1 MLKLKLNKDDYP
13 WYNFYGKVPH
23 HLEYPTGSMVDV
35 LMDTVLKSPDL
46 DAIEY
51 FNNKYT
57 YSKLMDNIIACAKS
71 LKAIGVKEG
80 DVVSICMPNTP
91 EALFMFY
98 AVNMVGAVSNM
109 IHPLSSEKEIEF
121 FLNKTKSKFIMTID
135 VDYKKVINIINNTSV
150 NKIIVSSAGYS
161 LKGMK
166 KTMYSIFNT
175 DVTKAIKK
183 IKQVFLKAFQDREV
197 MSYIKFLQKGHNYYE
212 DYTVV
217 RKDSD
222 LAVILY
228 SGGTS
233 GTPKGIMLSNL
244 SFNALAYQA
253 HLMCDPAKKGDS
265 ILCIMP
271 IFHGFGLGV
280 CIHTCLHIGMK
291 CILVPTFKSKKLGT
305 LVKKAKPNFLVGV
318 PTLFEAI
325 YNSKKLKEG
334 DFSSINCIVSG
345 GDIIDEENLNKY
357 NDMFKKYGAKAKIRV
372 GYGLTEACA
381 ATCLC
386 PTDMHRAGS
395 IGIPFPD
402 VVYKIV
408 EIGTTKEV
416 SSMED
421 GEICI
426 SGPTVMMGY
435 LDDEEETNNTL
446 KVHKDGRLWLHT
458 GDVGCMDEDGF
469 VYFKSRLKRI
479 IISSG
484 YNIYPSYIEGIINK
498 HEYVSNSTVIA
509 VPDKYRGQIAKAF
522 VVLKKEV
529 KLNDEVEKEIKEYC
543 AKYIA
548 KYAMPR
554 IFEFRNEL
562 PKTLVGKIAY
572 TVLEE
577 EEKLKDIIKTK
588 TSDNE
593 DKNKN

>member
-13 WYNFYGKVPH
+13 WYDFYGDVPH
-23 HLEYPTGSMVDV
+23 HLEYPKGSMVDV
-35 LMDTVLKSPDL
+35 LMDTVLKYPEL

-57 YSKLMDNIIACAKS
+57 YKEVMDKVIECAKS
-71 LKAIGVKEG
+71 LKTIGVKEG

-135 VDYKKVINIINNTSV
+135 IDYKKVINIINNTSV
-150 NKIIVSSAGYS
+150 NKVIVSSAGYS
-161 LKGMK
+161 LKGLK

-183 IKQVFLKAFQDREV
+183 IKQVFLKAFQNRDV
-197 MSYIKFLQKGHNYYE
+197 MSYKKFIQKGHNYYE
-212 DYTVV
+212 DYTVP

-253 HLMCDPAKKGDS
+253 HEMCDPAKEGDS

-291 CILVPTFKSKKLGT
+291 CILVPTFKAKKLGELIRKT
-305 LVKKAKPNFLVGV
+305 KPNFLVGV
-318 PTLFEAI
+318 PTLFEAL
-325 YNSKKLKEG
+325 YNNNNLKEG

-345 GDIIDEENLNKY
+345 GDIMDEENLVKY
-357 NDMFKKYGAKAKIRV
+357 NDMFKKYGSNAKIRV

-381 ATCLC
+381 ATCLT
-386 PTDMHRAGS
+386 PTDMHKSGS

-402 VVYKIV
+402 MVYKIV
-408 EIGTTKEV
+408 EIGTTKETKP
-416 SSMED
+416 MED

-435 LDDEEETNNTL
+435 LNDEEETNNAL
-446 KVHKDGRLWLHT
+446 KVHKDGKLWLHT
-458 GDVGCMDEDGF
+458 GDIGCIDKDGF

-498 HEYVSNSTVIA
+498 HEYVSTSTIVA

-529 KLNDEVEKEIKEYC
+529 KLDENVEKEIKDYC
-543 AKYIA
+543 KKYIA

-554 IFEFRNEL
+554 IFEFRKEL

-577 EEKLKDIIKTK
+577 EEKLKERIIP
-588 TSDNE
+588 
-593 DKNKN
+593 NKDEKENK

>member
-1 MLKLKLNKDDYP
+1 MLKLKLNKDGYP
-13 WYNFYGKVPH
+13 WYDFYGKVPH
-23 HLEYPTGSMVDV
+23 HLEYPKGSMVDV
-35 LMDTVLKSPDL
+35 LMDTVLKYPEL

-57 YSKLMDNIIACAKS
+57 YKEVMDKVIECAKS
-71 LKAIGVKEG
+71 LKTIGVKEG

-135 VDYKKVINIINNTSV
+135 IDYKKVINIINNTSV
-150 NKIIVSSAGYS
+150 NKVIVSSAGYS
-161 LKGMK
+161 LKGLK

-183 IKQVFLKAFQDREV
+183 IKQVFLKAFQNRDV
-197 MSYIKFLQKGHNYYE
+197 MSYKKFIQKGHNYYE
-212 DYTVV
+212 DYTVP

-253 HLMCDPAKKGDS
+253 HEMCDPAKEGDS

-291 CILVPTFKSKKLGT
+291 CILVPTFKAKKLGELIRKT
-305 LVKKAKPNFLVGV
+305 KPNFLVGV
-318 PTLFEAI
+318 PTLFEAL
-325 YNSKKLKEG
+325 YNNNNLKEG

-345 GDIIDEENLNKY
+345 GDIMDEENLSKY
-357 NDMFKKYGAKAKIRV
+357 NDMFKKYGSSAKIRV

-381 ATCLC
+381 ATCLT
-386 PTDMHRAGS
+386 PTDMHKSGS

-402 VVYKIV
+402 MVYKIV
-408 EIGTTKEV
+408 EIGTTKETKP
-416 SSMED
+416 MED

-435 LDDEEETNNTL
+435 LNDEEETNDAL
-446 KVHKDGRLWLHT
+446 KVHKDGKLWLHT
-458 GDVGCMDEDGF
+458 GDIGCIDKDGF

-498 HEYVSNSTVIA
+498 HEYVSTSTVVA

-529 KLNDEVEKEIKEYC
+529 KLDENVEKEIKDYC
-543 AKYIA
+543 KKYIA

-554 IFEFRNEL
+554 IFEFRKEL

-577 EEKLKDIIKTK
+577 EEKLKERIIP
-588 TSDNE
+588 
-593 DKNKN
+593 NKDEKENK

>member
-13 WYNFYGKVPH
+13 WYDFYGDVPH
-23 HLEYPTGSMVDV
+23 HLEYPKGSMVDV
-35 LMDTVLKSPDL
+35 LMDTVLKYPDN

-57 YSKLMDNIIACAKS
+57 YKEVMDKVIECAKS
-71 LKAIGVKEG
+71 LKTIGVKEG

-135 VDYKKVINIINNTSV
+135 IDYKKVINIINNTSV
-150 NKIIVSSAGYS
+150 NKVIVSSAGYS
-161 LKGMK
+161 LKGLK

-183 IKQVFLKAFQDREV
+183 IKQVFLKAFQNRDV
-197 MSYIKFLQKGHNYYE
+197 MSYKKFIQKGHNYYE
-212 DYTVV
+212 DYTVP

-253 HLMCDPAKKGDS
+253 HEMCDPAKEGDS

-291 CILVPTFKSKKLGT
+291 CILVPTFKAKKLVELIRKT
-305 LVKKAKPNFLVGV
+305 KPNFLVGV
-318 PTLFEAI
+318 PTLFEAL
-325 YNSKKLKEG
+325 YNNNNLKEG

-345 GDIIDEENLNKY
+345 GDIMDEENLVKY
-357 NDMFKKYGAKAKIRV
+357 NDMFKKYGSSAKIRV

-381 ATCLC
+381 ATCLT
-386 PTDMHRAGS
+386 PTDMHKSGS

-402 VVYKIV
+402 MVYKIV
-408 EIGTTKEV
+408 EIGTTKETKP
-416 SSMED
+416 MED

-435 LDDEEETNNTL
+435 LNDEEETNDAL
-446 KVHKDGRLWLHT
+446 KVHKDGKLWLHT
-458 GDVGCMDEDGF
+458 GDIGCIDKDGF

-498 HEYVSNSTVIA
+498 HEYVSTSTVVA

-529 KLNDEVEKEIKEYC
+529 KLDENVEKEIKDYC
-543 AKYIA
+543 KKYIA

-554 IFEFRNEL
+554 IFEFRKEL

-577 EEKLKDIIKTK
+577 EEKLKERIIP
-588 TSDNE
+588 
-593 DKNKN
+593 NKDEKENK

>member
-1 MLKLKLNKDDYP
+1 MIKLKLNKDDYP
-13 WYNFYGKVPH
+13 WYDFYGKVPH
-23 HLEYPTGSMVDV
+23 HLEYPKGSMVDV
-35 LMDTVLKSPDL
+35 LMDTVLKYPEL

-57 YSKLMDNIIACAKS
+57 YKEVMDKVIECAKS
-71 LKAIGVKEG
+71 LKTIGVKEG

-135 VDYKKVINIINNTSV
+135 IDYKKVINIINNTSV
-150 NKIIVSSAGYS
+150 NKVIVSSAGYS
-161 LKGMK
+161 LKGLK

-183 IKQVFLKAFQDREV
+183 IKQVFLKAFQNRDV
-197 MSYIKFLQKGHNYYE
+197 MSYKKFIQKGHNYYE
-212 DYTVV
+212 DYTVP

-253 HLMCDPAKKGDS
+253 HEMCDPAKEGDS

-291 CILVPTFKSKKLGT
+291 CILVPTFKAKKLGELIRKT
-305 LVKKAKPNFLVGV
+305 KPNFLVGV
-318 PTLFEAI
+318 PTLFEAL
-325 YNSKKLKEG
+325 YNNNNLKEG

-345 GDIIDEENLNKY
+345 GDIMDEENLVKY
-357 NDMFKKYGAKAKIRV
+357 NDMFKKYGSNAKIRV

-381 ATCLC
+381 ATCLT
-386 PTDMHRAGS
+386 PTDMHKSGS

-402 VVYKIV
+402 MVYKIV
-408 EIGTTKEV
+408 EIGTTKETKP
-416 SSMED
+416 MED

-435 LDDEEETNNTL
+435 LNDEEETNDAL
-446 KVHKDGRLWLHT
+446 KVHKDGKLWLHT
-458 GDVGCMDEDGF
+458 GDIGCIDKDGF

-498 HEYVSNSTVIA
+498 HEYVSTSTVVA

-529 KLNDEVEKEIKEYC
+529 KLDENVEKEIKDYC
-543 AKYIA
+543 KKYIA

-554 IFEFRNEL
+554 IFEFRKEL

-577 EEKLKDIIKTK
+577 EEKLKERIIP
-588 TSDNE
+588 
-593 DKNKN
+593 NKDEKENK

>member
-13 WYNFYGKVPH
+13 WYDFYGDVPH
-23 HLEYPTGSMVDV
+23 HLEYPKGSMVDV
-35 LMDTVLKSPDL
+35 LMDTVLKYPEL

-57 YSKLMDNIIACAKS
+57 YKEVMDKVIECAKS
-71 LKAIGVKEG
+71 LKTIGVKEG

-135 VDYKKVINIINNTSV
+135 IDYKKVINIINNTSV
-150 NKIIVSSAGYS
+150 NKVIVSSAGYS
-161 LKGMK
+161 LKGLK

-183 IKQVFLKAFQDREV
+183 IKQVFLKAFQNRDV
-197 MSYIKFLQKGHNYYE
+197 MSYKKFIQKGHNYYE
-212 DYTVV
+212 DYTVP

-253 HLMCDPAKKGDS
+253 HEMCDPAKEGDS

-291 CILVPTFKSKKLGT
+291 CILVPTFKAKKLVELIRKT
-305 LVKKAKPNFLVGV
+305 KPNFLVGV
-318 PTLFEAI
+318 PTLFEAL
-325 YNSKKLKEG
+325 YNNNNLKEG

-345 GDIIDEENLNKY
+345 GDIMDEENLVKY
-357 NDMFKKYGAKAKIRV
+357 NDMFKKYGSSAKIRV

-381 ATCLC
+381 ATCLT
-386 PTDMHRAGS
+386 PTDMHKSGS

-402 VVYKIV
+402 MVYKIV
-408 EIGTTKEV
+408 EIGTTKETKP
-416 SSMED
+416 MED

-435 LDDEEETNNTL
+435 LNDEEETNDAL
-446 KVHKDGRLWLHT
+446 KVHKDGKLWLHT
-458 GDVGCMDEDGF
+458 GDIGCIDKDGF

-498 HEYVSNSTVIA
+498 HEYVSTSTVVA

-529 KLNDEVEKEIKEYC
+529 KLDENVEKEIKDYC
-543 AKYIA
+543 KKYIA

-554 IFEFRNEL
+554 IFEFRKEL

-577 EEKLKDIIKTK
+577 EEKLKERIIP
-588 TSDNE
+588 
-593 DKNKN
+593 NKDEK

>member
-13 WYNFYGKVPH
+13 WYDFYGKVPH
-23 HLEYPTGSMVDV
+23 HLEYPKGSMVDV
-35 LMDTVLKSPDL
+35 LMDTVLKYPEL

-57 YSKLMDNIIACAKS
+57 YKEVMDKVIECAKS
-71 LKAIGVKEG
+71 LKTIGVKEG

-135 VDYKKVINIINNTSV
+135 IDYKKVINIINNTSV
-150 NKIIVSSAGYS
+150 NKVIVSSAGYS
-161 LKGMK
+161 LKGLK

-183 IKQVFLKAFQDREV
+183 IKQVFLKAFQNRDV
-197 MSYIKFLQKGHNYYE
+197 MSYKKFIQKGHNYYE
-212 DYTVV
+212 DYTVP

-253 HLMCDPAKKGDS
+253 HEMCDPAKEGDS

-291 CILVPTFKSKKLGT
+291 CILVPTFKAKKLVELIRKT
-305 LVKKAKPNFLVGV
+305 KPNFLVGV
-318 PTLFEAI
+318 PTLFEAL
-325 YNSKKLKEG
+325 YNNNNLKEG

-345 GDIIDEENLNKY
+345 GDIMDEENLVKY
-357 NDMFKKYGAKAKIRV
+357 NDMFKKYGSSAKIRV

-381 ATCLC
+381 ATCLT
-386 PTDMHRAGS
+386 PTDMHKSGS

-402 VVYKIV
+402 MVYKIV
-408 EIGTTKEV
+408 EIGTTKETKP
-416 SSMED
+416 MED

-435 LDDEEETNNTL
+435 LNDEEETNDAL
-446 KVHKDGRLWLHT
+446 KVHKDGKLWLHT
-458 GDVGCMDEDGF
+458 GDIGCIDKDGF

-498 HEYVSNSTVIA
+498 HEYVSTSTIVA

-529 KLNDEVEKEIKEYC
+529 KLDENVEKEIKDYC
-543 AKYIA
+543 KKYIA

-554 IFEFRNEL
+554 IFEFRKEL

-577 EEKLKDIIKTK
+577 EEKLKEKIIP
-588 TSDNE
+588 
-593 DKNKN
+593 NKDEKENK

>member
-13 WYNFYGKVPH
+13 WYDFYGDVPH
-23 HLEYPTGSMVDV
+23 HLEYPKGSMVDV
-35 LMDTVLKSPDL
+35 LMDTVLKYPDN

-57 YSKLMDNIIACAKS
+57 YKELMDNVIDCAKS
-71 LKAIGVKEG
+71 LKTIGVKEG

-135 VDYKKVINIINNTSV
+135 IDYKKVINIINNTSV
-150 NKIIVSSAGYS
+150 NKVIVSSAGYS
-161 LKGMK
+161 LKGLK

-183 IKQVFLKAFQDREV
+183 IKQVFLKAFQNREV
-197 MSYIKFLQKGHNYYE
+197 MSYKKFIQKGHNYYE
-212 DYTVV
+212 DYTVP

-222 LAVILY
+222 LAVVLY

-253 HLMCDPAKKGDS
+253 HFMCDPAKEGDS

-291 CILVPTFKSKKLGT
+291 CILVPTFKAKKLVELIRKT
-305 LVKKAKPNFLVGV
+305 KPNFLVGV
-318 PTLFEAI
+318 PTLFEAL
-325 YNSKKLKEG
+325 YNNKNLKEG

-345 GDIIDEENLNKY
+345 GDVMDEENLVKY
-357 NDMFKKYGAKAKIRV
+357 NDMFKKYGSSAKIRV

-381 ATCLC
+381 ATCLT
-386 PTDMHRAGS
+386 PTNMHKNRS

-402 VVYKIV
+402 MIYKIV
-408 EIGTTKEV
+408 EIGTIKEAKC
-416 SSMED
+416 MQD

-435 LDDEEETNNTL
+435 LDDEKETNDTL
-446 KVHKDGRLWLHT
+446 KVHKDGNLWLHT
-458 GDVGCMDEDGF
+458 GDIGCIDKDGF

-498 HEYVSNSTVIA
+498 HEYVATSTVIP

-529 KLNDEVEKEIKEYC
+529 KLDEDVEKEIKEYC
-543 AKYIA
+543 EKYVA
-548 KYAMPR
+548 KYAMPK
-554 IFEFRNEL
+554 IFEFRKEL

-577 EEKLKDIIKTK
+577 EEKLKEKIISKT
-588 TSDNE
+588 NE
-593 DKNKN
+593 NK

>member
-13 WYNFYGKVPH
+13 WYDFYGKVPH
-23 HLEYPTGSMVDV
+23 HLEYPKGSMVDV
-35 LMDTVLKSPDL
+35 LMDTVLKYPEL

-57 YSKLMDNIIACAKS
+57 YKEVMDKVIECAKS
-71 LKAIGVKEG
+71 LKTIGVKEG

-135 VDYKKVINIINNTSV
+135 IDYKKVINIINNTSV
-150 NKIIVSSAGYS
+150 NKVIVSSAGYS
-161 LKGMK
+161 LKGLK

-183 IKQVFLKAFQDREV
+183 IKQVFLKAFQNRDV
-197 MSYIKFLQKGHNYYE
+197 MSYKKFIQKGHNYYE
-212 DYTVV
+212 DYTVP

-253 HLMCDPAKKGDS
+253 HEMCDPAKEGDS

-291 CILVPTFKSKKLGT
+291 CILVPTFKAKKLVELIRKT
-305 LVKKAKPNFLVGV
+305 KPNFLVGV
-318 PTLFEAI
+318 PTLFEAL
-325 YNSKKLKEG
+325 YNNNNLKEG

-345 GDIIDEENLNKY
+345 GDIMDEENLVKY
-357 NDMFKKYGAKAKIRV
+357 NDMFKKYGSSAKIRV

-381 ATCLC
+381 ATCLT
-386 PTDMHRAGS
+386 PTDMHKSGS

-402 VVYKIV
+402 MVYKIV
-408 EIGTTKEV
+408 EIGTTKETKP
-416 SSMED
+416 MED

-435 LDDEEETNNTL
+435 LNDEEETNDAL
-446 KVHKDGRLWLHT
+446 KVHKDGKLWLHT
-458 GDVGCMDEDGF
+458 GDIGCIDKDGF

-498 HEYVSNSTVIA
+498 HEYVSTSTIVA

-529 KLNDEVEKEIKEYC
+529 KLDENVEKEIKDYC
-543 AKYIA
+543 KKYIA

-554 IFEFRNEL
+554 IFEFRKEL

-577 EEKLKDIIKTK
+577 EEKLKERIIP
-588 TSDNE
+588 
-593 DKNKN
+593 NKDEKENK

>member
-1 MLKLKLNKDDYP
+1 MIKLKLNKDDYP
-13 WYNFYGKVPH
+13 WYDFYGKVPH
-23 HLEYPTGSMVDV
+23 HLEYPKGSMVDV
-35 LMDTVLKSPDL
+35 LMDTVLKYPEL

-57 YSKLMDNIIACAKS
+57 YKEVMDKVIECAKS
-71 LKAIGVKEG
+71 LKTIGVKEG

-135 VDYKKVINIINNTSV
+135 IDYKKVINIINNTSV
-150 NKIIVSSAGYS
+150 NKVIVSSAGYS
-161 LKGMK
+161 LKGLK

-183 IKQVFLKAFQDREV
+183 IKQVFLKAFQNRDV
-197 MSYIKFLQKGHNYYE
+197 MSYKKFIQKGHNYYE
-212 DYTVV
+212 DYTVP

-253 HLMCDPAKKGDS
+253 HEMCDPAKEGDS

-291 CILVPTFKSKKLGT
+291 CILVPTFKAKKLGELIRKT
-305 LVKKAKPNFLVGV
+305 KPNFLVGV
-318 PTLFEAI
+318 PTLFEAL
-325 YNSKKLKEG
+325 YNNNNLKEG

-345 GDIIDEENLNKY
+345 GDIMDEENLVKY
-357 NDMFKKYGAKAKIRV
+357 NDMFKKYGSNAKIRV

-381 ATCLC
+381 ATCLT
-386 PTDMHRAGS
+386 PTDMHKSGS

-402 VVYKIV
+402 MVYKIV
-408 EIGTTKEV
+408 EIGTTKETKP
-416 SSMED
+416 MED

-435 LDDEEETNNTL
+435 LNDEEETNDAL
-446 KVHKDGRLWLHT
+446 KVHKDGKLWLHT
-458 GDVGCMDEDGF
+458 GDIGCIDKDGF

-498 HEYVSNSTVIA
+498 HEYVSTSTVVA

-529 KLNDEVEKEIKEYC
+529 KLDENVEKEIKDYC
-543 AKYIA
+543 KKYIA
-548 KYAMPR
+548 KYAIPR
-554 IFEFRNEL
+554 IFEFRKEL

-577 EEKLKDIIKTK
+577 EEKLKERIIP
-588 TSDNE
+588 
-593 DKNKN
+593 NKDEKENK

>member
-13 WYNFYGKVPH
+13 WYDFYGDVPH
-23 HLEYPTGSMVDV
+23 HLEYPKGSMVDV
-35 LMDTVLKSPDL
+35 LMDTVLKYPEL

-57 YSKLMDNIIACAKS
+57 YKEVMDKVIECAKS
-71 LKAIGVKEG
+71 LKTIGVKEG

-135 VDYKKVINIINNTSV
+135 IDYKKVINIINNTSV
-150 NKIIVSSAGYS
+150 NKVIVSSAGYS
-161 LKGMK
+161 LKGLK

-183 IKQVFLKAFQDREV
+183 IKQVFLKAFQNRDV
-197 MSYIKFLQKGHNYYE
+197 MSYKKFIQKGHNYYE
-212 DYTVV
+212 DYTVP

-253 HLMCDPAKKGDS
+253 HEMCDPAKEGDS

-291 CILVPTFKSKKLGT
+291 CILVPTFKAKKLGELIRKT
-305 LVKKAKPNFLVGV
+305 KPNFLVGV
-318 PTLFEAI
+318 PTLFEAL
-325 YNSKKLKEG
+325 YNNNNLKEG

-345 GDIIDEENLNKY
+345 GDIMDEENLVKY
-357 NDMFKKYGAKAKIRV
+357 NDMFKKYGSNAKIRV

-381 ATCLC
+381 ATCLT
-386 PTDMHRAGS
+386 PTDMHKSGS

-402 VVYKIV
+402 MVYKIV
-408 EIGTTKEV
+408 EIGTTKETKP
-416 SSMED
+416 MED

-435 LDDEEETNNTL
+435 LNDEEETNDAL
-446 KVHKDGRLWLHT
+446 KVHKDGKLWLHT
-458 GDVGCMDEDGF
+458 GDIGCIDKDGF

-498 HEYVSNSTVIA
+498 HEYVSTSTVVA

-529 KLNDEVEKEIKEYC
+529 KLDENVEKEIKDYC
-543 AKYIA
+543 KKYIA

-554 IFEFRNEL
+554 IFEFRKEL

-577 EEKLKDIIKTK
+577 EEKLKERIIP
-588 TSDNE
+588 
-593 DKNKN
+593 NKDEKENK

>member
-13 WYNFYGKVPH
+13 WYDFYGDVPH
-23 HLEYPTGSMVDV
+23 HLEYPKGSMVDV
-35 LMDTVLKSPDL
+35 LMDTVLKYPEL

-57 YSKLMDNIIACAKS
+57 YKEVMDKVIECAKS
-71 LKAIGVKEG
+71 LKTIGVKEG

-135 VDYKKVINIINNTSV
+135 IDYKKVINIINNTSV
-150 NKIIVSSAGYS
+150 NKVIVSSAGYS
-161 LKGMK
+161 LKGLK

-183 IKQVFLKAFQDREV
+183 IKQVFLKAFQNRDV
-197 MSYIKFLQKGHNYYE
+197 MSYKKFIQKGHNYYE
-212 DYTVV
+212 DYTVP

-253 HLMCDPAKKGDS
+253 HEMCDPAKEGDS

-291 CILVPTFKSKKLGT
+291 CILVPTFKAKKLVELIRKT
-305 LVKKAKPNFLVGV
+305 KPNFLVGV
-318 PTLFEAI
+318 PTLFEAL
-325 YNSKKLKEG
+325 YNNNNLKEG

-345 GDIIDEENLNKY
+345 GDIMDEENLVKY
-357 NDMFKKYGAKAKIRV
+357 NDMFKKYGSSAKIRV

-381 ATCLC
+381 ATCLT
-386 PTDMHRAGS
+386 PTDMHKSGS

-402 VVYKIV
+402 MVYKIV
-408 EIGTTKEV
+408 EIGTTKETKP
-416 SSMED
+416 MED

-435 LDDEEETNNTL
+435 LNDEEETNDAL
-446 KVHKDGRLWLHT
+446 KVHKDGKLWLHT
-458 GDVGCMDEDGF
+458 GDIGCIDKDGF

-498 HEYVSNSTVIA
+498 HEYVSTSTIVA

-529 KLNDEVEKEIKEYC
+529 KLDENVEKEIKDYC
-543 AKYIA
+543 KKYIA

-554 IFEFRNEL
+554 IFEFRKEL

-577 EEKLKDIIKTK
+577 EEKLKERIIP
-588 TSDNE
+588 
-593 DKNKN
+593 NKDEKENK

>member
-1 MLKLKLNKDDYP
+1 MLKFKLNKDDYP
-13 WYNFYGKVPH
+13 WYNFYGEVPH
-23 HLEYPTGSMVDV
+23 HLEYPKGSMVDV
-35 LMDTVLKSPDL
+35 LMETVLKYPD
-46 DAIEY
+46 DYAIEY

-57 YSKLMDNIIACAKS
+57 YKEVMDNVISCAKS
-71 LKAIGVKEG
+71 LKTIGVKEG

-98 AVNMVGAVSNM
+98 AVNMVGGVSNM

-135 VDYKKVINIINNTSV
+135 IDYKKVINIINNTSV
-150 NKIIVSSAGYS
+150 NKVIVSSAGYS
-161 LKGMK
+161 LKGLK
-166 KTMYSIFNT
+166 KTMYSIFKP

-183 IKQVFLKAFQDREV
+183 IRQVFLKAFQNREV
-197 MSYIKFLQKGHNYYE
+197 MSYKKFIQKGYNYYE
-212 DYTVV
+212 DYTVS

-291 CILVPTFKSKKLGT
+291 CILVPTFKAKNLGELIRKT
-305 LVKKAKPNFLVGV
+305 KPNFLVGV
-318 PTLFEAI
+318 PTLFEAL
-325 YNSKKLKEG
+325 YNNKNLKEG
-334 DFSSINCIVSG
+334 DFASINCIVSG
-345 GDIIDEENLNKY
+345 GDIIDEENLIKY
-357 NDMFKKYGAKAKIRV
+357 NDMFKKYGSSAQIRV

-381 ATCLC
+381 ATCLT
-386 PTDMHRAGS
+386 PTGMHKKES

-408 EIGTTKEV
+408 EIGTIKEAKC
-416 SSMED
+416 MED

-426 SGPTVMMGY
+426 NGPTVMMGY
-435 LDDEEETNNTL
+435 LNDEEETNEAL
-446 KVHKDGRLWLHT
+446 KLHKDGKLWLHT
-458 GDVGCMDEDGF
+458 GDIGCIDEDGF

-498 HEYVSNSTVIA
+498 HEYVATSSVVGI
-509 VPDKYRGQIAKAF
+509 PDKYRGQIAKAF

-529 KLNDEVEKEIKEYC
+529 KLNEDVEKEIKEYC
-543 AKYIA
+543 EKYIA

-554 IFEFRNEL
+554 IFEFRKEL

-577 EEKLKDIIKTK
+577 EEKIKGK
-588 TSDNE
+588 ILSNN
-593 DKNKN
+593 DKENK

>member
-13 WYNFYGKVPH
+13 WYDFYGKVPH
-23 HLEYPTGSMVDV
+23 HLEYPKGSMVDV
-35 LMDTVLKSPDL
+35 LMDTVLKYPEL

-57 YSKLMDNIIACAKS
+57 YKEVMDKVIECAKS
-71 LKAIGVKEG
+71 LKTIGVKEG

-135 VDYKKVINIINNTSV
+135 IDYKKVINIINNTSV
-150 NKIIVSSAGYS
+150 NKVIVSSAGYS
-161 LKGMK
+161 LKGLK

-183 IKQVFLKAFQDREV
+183 IKQVFLKAFQNRDV
-197 MSYIKFLQKGHNYYE
+197 MSYKKFIQKGHNYYE
-212 DYTVV
+212 DYTVP

-253 HLMCDPAKKGDS
+253 HEMCDPAKEGDS

-291 CILVPTFKSKKLGT
+291 CILVPTFKAKKLVELIRKT
-305 LVKKAKPNFLVGV
+305 KPNFLVGV
-318 PTLFEAI
+318 PTLFEAL
-325 YNSKKLKEG
+325 YNNNNLKEG

-345 GDIIDEENLNKY
+345 GDIMDEENLVKY
-357 NDMFKKYGAKAKIRV
+357 NDMFKKYGSSAKIRV

-381 ATCLC
+381 ATCLT
-386 PTDMHRAGS
+386 PTDMHKSGS

-402 VVYKIV
+402 MVYKIV
-408 EIGTTKEV
+408 EIGTTKETKP
-416 SSMED
+416 MED

-435 LDDEEETNNTL
+435 LNDEEETNDAL
-446 KVHKDGRLWLHT
+446 KVHKDGKLWLHT
-458 GDVGCMDEDGF
+458 GDIGCIDKDGF

-498 HEYVSNSTVIA
+498 HEYVSTSTVVA

-529 KLNDEVEKEIKEYC
+529 KLDENVEKEIKDYC
-543 AKYIA
+543 KKYIA

-554 IFEFRNEL
+554 IFEFRKEL

-577 EEKLKDIIKTK
+577 EEKLKEKIIP
-588 TSDNE
+588 
-593 DKNKN
+593 NKDEKENK

>member
-13 WYNFYGKVPH
+13 WYDFYGKVPH
-23 HLEYPTGSMVDV
+23 HLEYPKGSMVDV
-35 LMDTVLKSPDL
+35 LMDTVLKYPEL

-57 YSKLMDNIIACAKS
+57 YKEVMDKVIECAKS
-71 LKAIGVKEG
+71 LKTIGVKEG

-135 VDYKKVINIINNTSV
+135 IDYKKVINIINNTSV
-150 NKIIVSSAGYS
+150 NKVIVSSAGYS
-161 LKGMK
+161 LKGLK

-183 IKQVFLKAFQDREV
+183 IKQVFLKAFQNRDV
-197 MSYIKFLQKGHNYYE
+197 MSYKKFIQKGHNYYE
-212 DYTVV
+212 DYTVP

-253 HLMCDPAKKGDS
+253 HEMCDPAKEGDS

-291 CILVPTFKSKKLGT
+291 CILVPTFKAKKLGELIRKT
-305 LVKKAKPNFLVGV
+305 KPNFLVGV
-318 PTLFEAI
+318 PTLFEAL
-325 YNSKKLKEG
+325 YNNNNLKEG

-345 GDIIDEENLNKY
+345 GDIMDEENLVKY
-357 NDMFKKYGAKAKIRV
+357 NDMFKKYGSNAKIRV

-381 ATCLC
+381 ATCLT
-386 PTDMHRAGS
+386 PTDMHKSGS

-402 VVYKIV
+402 MVYKIV
-408 EIGTTKEV
+408 EIGTTKETKP
-416 SSMED
+416 MED

-435 LDDEEETNNTL
+435 LNDEEETNDAL
-446 KVHKDGRLWLHT
+446 KVHKDGKLWLHT
-458 GDVGCMDEDGF
+458 GDIGCIDKDGF

-498 HEYVSNSTVIA
+498 HEYVSTSTVVA

-529 KLNDEVEKEIKEYC
+529 KLDENVEKEIKDYC
-543 AKYIA
+543 KKYIA

-554 IFEFRNEL
+554 IFEFRKEL

-577 EEKLKDIIKTK
+577 EEKLKERIIP
-588 TSDNE
+588 
-593 DKNKN
+593 NKDEKENK

>member
-13 WYNFYGKVPH
+13 WYDFYGKVPH
-23 HLEYPTGSMVDV
+23 HLEYPKGSMVDV
-35 LMDTVLKSPDL
+35 LMDTVLKYPEL

-57 YSKLMDNIIACAKS
+57 YKEVMDKVIECAKS
-71 LKAIGVKEG
+71 LKTIGVKEG

-135 VDYKKVINIINNTSV
+135 IDYKKVINIINNTSV
-150 NKIIVSSAGYS
+150 NKVIVSSAGYS
-161 LKGMK
+161 LKGLK

-183 IKQVFLKAFQDREV
+183 IKQVFLKAFQNRDV
-197 MSYIKFLQKGHNYYE
+197 MSYKKFIQKGHNYYE
-212 DYTVV
+212 DYTVP

-253 HLMCDPAKKGDS
+253 HEMCDPAKEGDS

-291 CILVPTFKSKKLGT
+291 CILVPTFKAKKLGELIRKT
-305 LVKKAKPNFLVGV
+305 KPNFLVGV
-318 PTLFEAI
+318 PTLFEAL
-325 YNSKKLKEG
+325 YNNNNLKEG

-345 GDIIDEENLNKY
+345 GDIMDEENLVKY
-357 NDMFKKYGAKAKIRV
+357 NDMFKKYGSSAKIRV

-381 ATCLC
+381 ATCLT
-386 PTDMHRAGS
+386 PTDMHKSGS

-402 VVYKIV
+402 MVYKIV
-408 EIGTTKEV
+408 EIGTTKETKP
-416 SSMED
+416 MED

-435 LDDEEETNNTL
+435 LDDEKETNDAL
-446 KVHKDGRLWLHT
+446 KVHKDGKLWLHT
-458 GDVGCMDEDGF
+458 GDIGCIDKDGF

-498 HEYVSNSTVIA
+498 HEYVSTSTVVA

-529 KLNDEVEKEIKEYC
+529 KLDENVEKEIKDYC
-543 AKYIA
+543 KKYIA

-554 IFEFRNEL
+554 IFEFRKEL

-577 EEKLKDIIKTK
+577 EEKLKERIIP
-588 TSDNE
+588 
-593 DKNKN
+593 NKDEKENK

>member
-13 WYNFYGKVPH
+13 WYDFYGKVPH
-23 HLEYPTGSMVDV
+23 HLEYPKGSMVDV
-35 LMDTVLKSPDL
+35 LMDTVLKYPEL

-57 YSKLMDNIIACAKS
+57 YKEVMDKVIECAKS
-71 LKAIGVKEG
+71 LKTIGVKEG

-135 VDYKKVINIINNTSV
+135 IDYKKVINIINNTSV
-150 NKIIVSSAGYS
+150 NKVIVSSAGYS
-161 LKGMK
+161 LKGLK

-183 IKQVFLKAFQDREV
+183 IKQVFLKAFQNRDV
-197 MSYIKFLQKGHNYYE
+197 MSYKKFIQKGHNYYE
-212 DYTVV
+212 DYTVP

-253 HLMCDPAKKGDS
+253 HEMCDPAKEGDS

-291 CILVPTFKSKKLGT
+291 CILVPTFKAKNLGELIRKT
-305 LVKKAKPNFLVGV
+305 KPNFLVGV
-318 PTLFEAI
+318 PTLFEAL
-325 YNSKKLKEG
+325 YNNNNLKEG

-345 GDIIDEENLNKY
+345 GDIMDEENLVKY
-357 NDMFKKYGAKAKIRV
+357 NDMFKKYGSNAKIRV

-381 ATCLC
+381 ATCLT
-386 PTDMHRAGS
+386 PTDMHKSGS

-402 VVYKIV
+402 MVYKIV
-408 EIGTTKEV
+408 EIGTTKETKP
-416 SSMED
+416 MED

-435 LDDEEETNNTL
+435 LDDEKETNDAL
-446 KVHKDGRLWLHT
+446 KVHKDGKLWLHT
-458 GDVGCMDEDGF
+458 GDIGCIDKDGF

-498 HEYVSNSTVIA
+498 HEYVSTSTVVA

-529 KLNDEVEKEIKEYC
+529 KLDENVEKEIKDYC
-543 AKYIA
+543 KKYIA

-554 IFEFRNEL
+554 IFEFRKEL

-577 EEKLKDIIKTK
+577 EEKLKEKIIP
-588 TSDNE
+588 
-593 DKNKN
+593 NKDEKENK

>member
-13 WYNFYGKVPH
+13 WYDFYGKVPH
-23 HLEYPTGSMVDV
+23 HLEYPKGSMVDV
-35 LMDTVLKSPDL
+35 LMDTVLKYPEL

-57 YSKLMDNIIACAKS
+57 YKEVMDKVIECAKS
-71 LKAIGVKEG
+71 LKTIGVKEG

-135 VDYKKVINIINNTSV
+135 IDYKKVINIINNTSV
-150 NKIIVSSAGYS
+150 NKVIVSSAGYS
-161 LKGMK
+161 LKGLK

-183 IKQVFLKAFQDREV
+183 IKQVFLKAFQNRDV
-197 MSYIKFLQKGHNYYE
+197 MSYKKFIQKGHNYYE
-212 DYTVV
+212 DYTVP

-253 HLMCDPAKKGDS
+253 HEMCDPAKEGDS

-291 CILVPTFKSKKLGT
+291 CILVPTFKAKKLVELIRKT
-305 LVKKAKPNFLVGV
+305 KPNFLVGV
-318 PTLFEAI
+318 PTLFEAL
-325 YNSKKLKEG
+325 YNNNNLKEG

-345 GDIIDEENLNKY
+345 GDIMDEENLVKY
-357 NDMFKKYGAKAKIRV
+357 NDMFKKYGSSAKIRV

-381 ATCLC
+381 ATCLT
-386 PTDMHRAGS
+386 PTDMHKSGS

-402 VVYKIV
+402 MVYKIV
-408 EIGTTKEV
+408 EIGTTKETKP
-416 SSMED
+416 MED

-435 LDDEEETNNTL
+435 LNDEEETNNAL
-446 KVHKDGRLWLHT
+446 KVHKDGKLWLHT
-458 GDVGCMDEDGF
+458 GDIGCIDKDGF

-498 HEYVSNSTVIA
+498 HEYVSTSTIVA

-529 KLNDEVEKEIKEYC
+529 KLDENVEKEIKDYC
-543 AKYIA
+543 KKYIA

-554 IFEFRNEL
+554 IFEFRKEL

-577 EEKLKDIIKTK
+577 EEKLKEKIIP
-588 TSDNE
+588 
-593 DKNKN
+593 NKDEKENK

>member
-13 WYNFYGKVPH
+13 WYDFYGKVPH
-23 HLEYPTGSMVDV
+23 HLEYPKGSMVDV
-35 LMDTVLKSPDL
+35 LMDTVLKYPEL

-57 YSKLMDNIIACAKS
+57 YKEVMDKVIECAKS
-71 LKAIGVKEG
+71 LKTIGVKEG

-135 VDYKKVINIINNTSV
+135 IDYKKVINIINNTSV
-150 NKIIVSSAGYS
+150 NKVIVSSAGYS
-161 LKGMK
+161 LKGLK

-183 IKQVFLKAFQDREV
+183 IKQVCLKAFQNRDV
-197 MSYIKFLQKGHNYYE
+197 MSYKKFIQKGHNYYE
-212 DYTVV
+212 DYTVP

-253 HLMCDPAKKGDS
+253 HEMCDPAKEGDS

-291 CILVPTFKSKKLGT
+291 CILVPTFKAKKLGELIRKT
-305 LVKKAKPNFLVGV
+305 KPNFLVGV
-318 PTLFEAI
+318 PTLFEAL
-325 YNSKKLKEG
+325 YNNNNLKEG

-345 GDIIDEENLNKY
+345 GDIMDEENLVKY
-357 NDMFKKYGAKAKIRV
+357 NDMFKKYGSNAKIRV

-381 ATCLC
+381 ATCLT
-386 PTDMHRAGS
+386 PTDMHKSGS

-402 VVYKIV
+402 MVYKIV
-408 EIGTTKEV
+408 EIGTTKETKP
-416 SSMED
+416 MED

-435 LDDEEETNNTL
+435 LNDEEETNDAL
-446 KVHKDGRLWLHT
+446 KVHKDGKLWLHT
-458 GDVGCMDEDGF
+458 GDIGCIDKDGF

-498 HEYVSNSTVIA
+498 HEYVSTSTVVA

-529 KLNDEVEKEIKEYC
+529 KLDENVEKEIKDYC
-543 AKYIA
+543 KKYIA

-554 IFEFRNEL
+554 IFEFRKEL

-577 EEKLKDIIKTK
+577 EEKLKERIIP
-588 TSDNE
+588 
-593 DKNKN
+593 NKDEKENK

>member
-13 WYNFYGKVPH
+13 WYDFYGDVPH
-23 HLEYPTGSMVDV
+23 HLEYPKGSMVDV
-35 LMDTVLKSPDL
+35 LMDTVLKYPEL

-57 YSKLMDNIIACAKS
+57 YKEVMDKVIECAKS
-71 LKAIGVKEG
+71 LKTIGVKEG

-135 VDYKKVINIINNTSV
+135 IDYKKVINIINNTSV
-150 NKIIVSSAGYS
+150 NKVIVSSAGYS
-161 LKGMK
+161 LKGLK

-183 IKQVFLKAFQDREV
+183 IKQVFLKAFQNRDV
-197 MSYIKFLQKGHNYYE
+197 MSYKKFIQKGHNYYE
-212 DYTVV
+212 DYTVP

-253 HLMCDPAKKGDS
+253 HEMCDPAKEGDS

-291 CILVPTFKSKKLGT
+291 CILVPTFKAKKLVELIRKT
-305 LVKKAKPNFLVGV
+305 KPNFLVGV
-318 PTLFEAI
+318 PTLFEAL
-325 YNSKKLKEG
+325 YNNNNLKEG

-345 GDIIDEENLNKY
+345 GDIMDEENLVKY
-357 NDMFKKYGAKAKIRV
+357 NDMFKKYGSSAKIRV

-381 ATCLC
+381 ATCLT
-386 PTDMHRAGS
+386 PTDMHKSGS

-402 VVYKIV
+402 MVYKIV
-408 EIGTTKEV
+408 EIGTTKETKP
-416 SSMED
+416 MED

-435 LDDEEETNNTL
+435 LNDEEETNDAL
-446 KVHKDGRLWLHT
+446 KVHKDGKLWLHT
-458 GDVGCMDEDGF
+458 GDIGCIDKDGF

-498 HEYVSNSTVIA
+498 HEYVSTSTVVA

-529 KLNDEVEKEIKEYC
+529 KLDENVEKEIKDYC
-543 AKYIA
+543 KKYIA

-554 IFEFRNEL
+554 IFEFRKEL

-577 EEKLKDIIKTK
+577 EEKLKERIIP
-588 TSDNE
+588 
-593 DKNKN
+593 NKDEKENK

>member
-13 WYNFYGKVPH
+13 WYDFYGKVPH
-23 HLEYPTGSMVDV
+23 HLEYPKGSMVDV
-35 LMDTVLKSPDL
+35 LMDTVLKYPEL

-57 YSKLMDNIIACAKS
+57 YKEVMDKVIECAKS
-71 LKAIGVKEG
+71 LKTIGVKEG

-135 VDYKKVINIINNTSV
+135 IDYKKVINIINNTSV
-150 NKIIVSSAGYS
+150 NKVIVSSAGYS
-161 LKGMK
+161 LKGLK

-183 IKQVFLKAFQDREV
+183 IKQVFLKAFQNRDV
-197 MSYIKFLQKGHNYYE
+197 MSYKKFIQKGHNYYE
-212 DYTVV
+212 DYTVP

-253 HLMCDPAKKGDS
+253 HEMCDPAKEGDS

-291 CILVPTFKSKKLGT
+291 CILVPTFKAKKLVELIRKT
-305 LVKKAKPNFLVGV
+305 KPNFLVGV
-318 PTLFEAI
+318 PTLFEAL
-325 YNSKKLKEG
+325 YNNNNLKEG

-345 GDIIDEENLNKY
+345 GDIMDEENLVKY
-357 NDMFKKYGAKAKIRV
+357 NDMFKKYGSSAKIRV

-381 ATCLC
+381 ATCLT
-386 PTDMHRAGS
+386 PTDMHKSGS

-402 VVYKIV
+402 MVYKIV
-408 EIGTTKEV
+408 EIGTTKETKP
-416 SSMED
+416 MED

-435 LDDEEETNNTL
+435 LDDEKETNDAL
-446 KVHKDGRLWLHT
+446 KVHKDGKLWLHT
-458 GDVGCMDEDGF
+458 GDIGCIDKDGF

-498 HEYVSNSTVIA
+498 HEYVSTSTVVA

-529 KLNDEVEKEIKEYC
+529 KLDENVEKEIKDYC
-543 AKYIA
+543 KKYIA

-554 IFEFRNEL
+554 IFEFRKEL

-577 EEKLKDIIKTK
+577 EEKLKEKIIP
-588 TSDNE
+588 
-593 DKNKN
+593 NKDEKENK

>member
-13 WYNFYGKVPH
+13 WYDFYGKVPH
-23 HLEYPTGSMVDV
+23 HLEYPKGSMVDV
-35 LMDTVLKSPDL
+35 LMDTVLKYPEL

-57 YSKLMDNIIACAKS
+57 YKEVMDKVIECAKS
-71 LKAIGVKEG
+71 LKTIGVKEG

-135 VDYKKVINIINNTSV
+135 IDYKKVINIINNTSV
-150 NKIIVSSAGYS
+150 NKVIVSSAGYS
-161 LKGMK
+161 LKGLK

-183 IKQVFLKAFQDREV
+183 IKQVFLKAFQNRDV
-197 MSYIKFLQKGHNYYE
+197 MSYKKFIQKGHNYYE
-212 DYTVV
+212 DYTVP

-253 HLMCDPAKKGDS
+253 HEMCDPAKEGDS

-291 CILVPTFKSKKLGT
+291 CILVPTFKAKKLGELIRKT
-305 LVKKAKPNFLVGV
+305 KPNFLVGV
-318 PTLFEAI
+318 PTLFEAL
-325 YNSKKLKEG
+325 YNNNNLKEG

-345 GDIIDEENLNKY
+345 GDIMDEENLVKY
-357 NDMFKKYGAKAKIRV
+357 NDMFKKYGSSAKIRV

-381 ATCLC
+381 ATCLT
-386 PTDMHRAGS
+386 PTDMHKSGS

-402 VVYKIV
+402 MVYKIV
-408 EIGTTKEV
+408 EIGTTKETKP
-416 SSMED
+416 MED

-435 LDDEEETNNTL
+435 LNDEEETNDAL
-446 KVHKDGRLWLHT
+446 KVHKDGKLWLHT
-458 GDVGCMDEDGF
+458 GDIGCIDKDGF

-498 HEYVSNSTVIA
+498 HEYVSTSTVVA

-529 KLNDEVEKEIKEYC
+529 KLDENVEKEIKDYC
-543 AKYIA
+543 KKYIA

-554 IFEFRNEL
+554 IFEFRKEL

-577 EEKLKDIIKTK
+577 EEKLKERIIP
-588 TSDNE
+588 
-593 DKNKN
+593 NKDEKENK

>member
-13 WYNFYGKVPH
+13 WYDFYGKVPH
-23 HLEYPTGSMVDV
+23 HLEYPKGSMVDV
-35 LMDTVLKSPDL
+35 LMDTVLKYPEL

-57 YSKLMDNIIACAKS
+57 YKEVMDKVIECAKS
-71 LKAIGVKEG
+71 LKTIGVKEG

-135 VDYKKVINIINNTSV
+135 IDYKKVINIINNTSV
-150 NKIIVSSAGYS
+150 NKVIVSSAGYS
-161 LKGMK
+161 LKGLK

-183 IKQVFLKAFQDREV
+183 IKQVFLKAFQNRDV
-197 MSYIKFLQKGHNYYE
+197 MSYKKFIQKGHNYYE
-212 DYTVV
+212 DYTVP

-253 HLMCDPAKKGDS
+253 HEMCDPAKEGDS

-291 CILVPTFKSKKLGT
+291 CILVPTFKAKNLGELIRKT
-305 LVKKAKPNFLVGV
+305 KPNFLVGV
-318 PTLFEAI
+318 PTLFEAL
-325 YNSKKLKEG
+325 YNNNNLKEG

-345 GDIIDEENLNKY
+345 GDIMDEENLVKY
-357 NDMFKKYGAKAKIRV
+357 NDMFKKYGSSAKIRV

-381 ATCLC
+381 ATCLT
-386 PTDMHRAGS
+386 PTDMHKSGS

-402 VVYKIV
+402 MVYKIV
-408 EIGTTKEV
+408 EIGTTKETKP
-416 SSMED
+416 MED

-435 LDDEEETNNTL
+435 LNDEEETNNAL
-446 KVHKDGRLWLHT
+446 KVHKDGKLWLHT
-458 GDVGCMDEDGF
+458 GDIGCIDKDGF

-498 HEYVSNSTVIA
+498 HEYVSTSTIVA

-529 KLNDEVEKEIKEYC
+529 KLDENVEKEIKDYC
-543 AKYIA
+543 KKYIA

-554 IFEFRNEL
+554 IFEFRKEL

-577 EEKLKDIIKTK
+577 EEKLKERIIP
-588 TSDNE
+588 
-593 DKNKN
+593 NKDEKENK

>member
-13 WYNFYGKVPH
+13 WYDFYGDVPH
-23 HLEYPTGSMVDV
+23 HLEYPKGSMVDV
-35 LMDTVLKSPDL
+35 LMDTVLKYPEL

-57 YSKLMDNIIACAKS
+57 YKEVMDKVIECAKS
-71 LKAIGVKEG
+71 LKTIGVKEG

-135 VDYKKVINIINNTSV
+135 IDYKKVINIINNTSV
-150 NKIIVSSAGYS
+150 NKVIVSSAGYS
-161 LKGMK
+161 LKGLK

-183 IKQVFLKAFQDREV
+183 IKQVFLKAFQNRDV
-197 MSYIKFLQKGHNYYE
+197 MSYKKFIQKGHNYYE
-212 DYTVV
+212 DYTVP

-253 HLMCDPAKKGDS
+253 HEMCDPAKEGDS

-291 CILVPTFKSKKLGT
+291 CILVPTFKAKKLGELIRKT
-305 LVKKAKPNFLVGV
+305 KPNFLVGV
-318 PTLFEAI
+318 PTLFEAL
-325 YNSKKLKEG
+325 YNNNNLKEG

-345 GDIIDEENLNKY
+345 GDIMDEENLVKY
-357 NDMFKKYGAKAKIRV
+357 NDMFKKYGSSAKIRV

-381 ATCLC
+381 ATCLT
-386 PTDMHRAGS
+386 PTDMHKSGS

-402 VVYKIV
+402 MVYKIV
-408 EIGTTKEV
+408 EIGTTKETKP
-416 SSMED
+416 MED

-435 LDDEEETNNTL
+435 LDDEKETNDAL
-446 KVHKDGRLWLHT
+446 KVHKDGKLWLHT
-458 GDVGCMDEDGF
+458 GDIGCIDKDGF

-498 HEYVSNSTVIA
+498 HEYVSTSTVVA

-529 KLNDEVEKEIKEYC
+529 KLDENVEKEIKDYC
-543 AKYIA
+543 KKYIA

-554 IFEFRNEL
+554 IFEFRKEL

-577 EEKLKDIIKTK
+577 EEKLKEKIIP
-588 TSDNE
+588 
-593 DKNKN
+593 NKDEKENK

>member
-13 WYNFYGKVPH
+13 WYDFYGKVPH
-23 HLEYPTGSMVDV
+23 HLEYPKGSMVDV
-35 LMDTVLKSPDL
+35 LMDTVLKYPEL

-57 YSKLMDNIIACAKS
+57 YKEVMDKVIECAKS
-71 LKAIGVKEG
+71 LKTIGVKEG

-135 VDYKKVINIINNTSV
+135 IDYKKVINIINNTSV
-150 NKIIVSSAGYS
+150 NKVIVSSAGYS
-161 LKGMK
+161 LKGLK

-183 IKQVFLKAFQDREV
+183 IKQVFLKAFQNRDV
-197 MSYIKFLQKGHNYYE
+197 MSYKKFIQKGHNYYE
-212 DYTVV
+212 DYTVP

-253 HLMCDPAKKGDS
+253 HEMCDPAKEGDS

-291 CILVPTFKSKKLGT
+291 CILVPTFKAKKLGELIRKT
-305 LVKKAKPNFLVGV
+305 KPNFLVGV
-318 PTLFEAI
+318 PTLFEAL
-325 YNSKKLKEG
+325 YNNNNLKEG

-345 GDIIDEENLNKY
+345 GDIMDEENLSKY
-357 NDMFKKYGAKAKIRV
+357 NDMFKKYGSSAKIRV

-381 ATCLC
+381 ATCLT
-386 PTDMHRAGS
+386 PTDMHKSGS

-402 VVYKIV
+402 MVYKIV
-408 EIGTTKEV
+408 EIGTTKETKP
-416 SSMED
+416 MED

-435 LDDEEETNNTL
+435 LNDEEETNDAL
-446 KVHKDGRLWLHT
+446 KVHKDGKLWLHT
-458 GDVGCMDEDGF
+458 GDIGCIDKDGF

-498 HEYVSNSTVIA
+498 HEYVSTSTVVA

-529 KLNDEVEKEIKEYC
+529 KLDENVEKEIKDYC
-543 AKYIA
+543 KKYIA

-554 IFEFRNEL
+554 IFEFRKEL

-577 EEKLKDIIKTK
+577 EEKLKERIIP
-588 TSDNE
+588 
-593 DKNKN
+593 NKDEKENK

>member
-13 WYNFYGKVPH
+13 WYDFYGKVPH
-23 HLEYPTGSMVDV
+23 HLEYPKGSMVDV
-35 LMDTVLKSPDL
+35 LMDTVLKYPEL

-57 YSKLMDNIIACAKS
+57 YKEVMDKVIECAKS
-71 LKAIGVKEG
+71 LKTIGVKEG

-135 VDYKKVINIINNTSV
+135 IDYKKVINIINNTSV
-150 NKIIVSSAGYS
+150 NKVIVSSAGYS
-161 LKGMK
+161 LKGLK

-183 IKQVFLKAFQDREV
+183 IKQVFLKAFQNRDV
-197 MSYIKFLQKGHNYYE
+197 MSYKKFIQKGHNYYE
-212 DYTVV
+212 DYTVP

-253 HLMCDPAKKGDS
+253 HEMCDPAKEGDS

-291 CILVPTFKSKKLGT
+291 CILVPTFKAKKLVELIRKT
-305 LVKKAKPNFLVGV
+305 KPNFLVGV
-318 PTLFEAI
+318 PTLFEAL
-325 YNSKKLKEG
+325 YNNNNLKEG

-345 GDIIDEENLNKY
+345 GDIMDEENLVKY
-357 NDMFKKYGAKAKIRV
+357 NDMFKKYGSSAKIRV

-381 ATCLC
+381 ATCLT
-386 PTDMHRAGS
+386 PTDMHKSGS

-402 VVYKIV
+402 MVYKIV
-408 EIGTTKEV
+408 EIGTTKETKP
-416 SSMED
+416 MED

-435 LDDEEETNNTL
+435 LNDEEETNDAL
-446 KVHKDGRLWLHT
+446 KVHKDGKLWLHT
-458 GDVGCMDEDGF
+458 GDIGCIDKDGF

-484 YNIYPSYIEGIINK
+484 YNIYPSYSEGIINK
-498 HEYVSNSTVIA
+498 HEYVSTSTVVA

-529 KLNDEVEKEIKEYC
+529 KLDENVEKEIKDYC
-543 AKYIA
+543 KKYIA

-554 IFEFRNEL
+554 IFEFRKEL

-577 EEKLKDIIKTK
+577 EEKLKERIIP
-588 TSDNE
+588 
-593 DKNKN
+593 NKDEKENK

>member
-13 WYNFYGKVPH
+13 WYDFYGKVPH
-23 HLEYPTGSMVDV
+23 HLEYPKGSMVDV
-35 LMDTVLKSPDL
+35 LMDTVLKYPEL

-57 YSKLMDNIIACAKS
+57 YKEVMDKVIECAKS
-71 LKAIGVKEG
+71 LKTIGVKEG

-135 VDYKKVINIINNTSV
+135 IDYKKVINIINNTSV
-150 NKIIVSSAGYS
+150 NKVIVSSAGYS
-161 LKGMK
+161 LKGLK

-183 IKQVFLKAFQDREV
+183 IKQVFLKAFQNRDV
-197 MSYIKFLQKGHNYYE
+197 MSYKKFIQKGHNYYE
-212 DYTVV
+212 DYTVP

-253 HLMCDPAKKGDS
+253 HEMCDPAKEGDS

-291 CILVPTFKSKKLGT
+291 CILVPTFKAKKLGELIRKT
-305 LVKKAKPNFLVGV
+305 KPNFLVGV
-318 PTLFEAI
+318 PTLFEAL
-325 YNSKKLKEG
+325 YNNNNLKEG

-345 GDIIDEENLNKY
+345 GDIMDEENLVKY
-357 NDMFKKYGAKAKIRV
+357 NDMFKKYGSSAKIRV

-381 ATCLC
+381 ATCLT
-386 PTDMHRAGS
+386 PTDMHKSGS

-402 VVYKIV
+402 MVYKIV
-408 EIGTTKEV
+408 EIGTTKETKP
-416 SSMED
+416 MED

-435 LDDEEETNNTL
+435 LDDEKETNDAL
-446 KVHKDGRLWLHT
+446 KVHKDGKLWLHT
-458 GDVGCMDEDGF
+458 GDIGCIDKDGF

-498 HEYVSNSTVIA
+498 HEYVSTSTVVA

-529 KLNDEVEKEIKEYC
+529 KLDENVEKEIKDYC
-543 AKYIA
+543 KKYIA

-554 IFEFRNEL
+554 IFEFRKEL

-577 EEKLKDIIKTK
+577 EEKLKEKIIP
-588 TSDNE
+588 
-593 DKNKN
+593 NKDEKENK

>member
-13 WYNFYGKVPH
+13 WYDFYGDVPH
-23 HLEYPTGSMVDV
+23 HLEYPKGSMVDV
-35 LMDTVLKSPDL
+35 LMDTVLKYPEL

-57 YSKLMDNIIACAKS
+57 YKEVMDKVIECAKS
-71 LKAIGVKEG
+71 LKTIGVKEG

-135 VDYKKVINIINNTSV
+135 IDYKKVINIINNTSV
-150 NKIIVSSAGYS
+150 NKVIVSSAGYS
-161 LKGMK
+161 LKGLK

-183 IKQVFLKAFQDREV
+183 IKQVFLKAFQNRDV
-197 MSYIKFLQKGHNYYE
+197 MSYKKFIQKGHNYYE
-212 DYTVV
+212 DYTVP

-253 HLMCDPAKKGDS
+253 HEMCDPAKEGDS

-291 CILVPTFKSKKLGT
+291 CILVPTFKAKNLGELIRKT
-305 LVKKAKPNFLVGV
+305 KPNFLVGV
-318 PTLFEAI
+318 PTLFEAL
-325 YNSKKLKEG
+325 YNNNNLKEG

-345 GDIIDEENLNKY
+345 GDIMDEENLSKY
-357 NDMFKKYGAKAKIRV
+357 NDMFKKYGSSAKIRV

-381 ATCLC
+381 ATCLT
-386 PTDMHRAGS
+386 PTDMHKSGS

-402 VVYKIV
+402 MVYKIV
-408 EIGTTKEV
+408 EIGTTKETKP
-416 SSMED
+416 MED

-435 LDDEEETNNTL
+435 LNDEEETNDAL
-446 KVHKDGRLWLHT
+446 KVHKDGKLWLHT
-458 GDVGCMDEDGF
+458 GDIGCIDKDGF

-498 HEYVSNSTVIA
+498 HEYVSTSTVVA

-529 KLNDEVEKEIKEYC
+529 KLDENVEKEIKDYC
-543 AKYIA
+543 KKYIA

-554 IFEFRNEL
+554 IFEFRKEL

-577 EEKLKDIIKTK
+577 EEKLKERIIP
-588 TSDNE
+588 
-593 DKNKN
+593 NKDEK

>member
-13 WYNFYGKVPH
+13 WYDFYGDVPH
-23 HLEYPTGSMVDV
+23 HLEYPKGSMVDV
-35 LMDTVLKSPDL
+35 LMDTVLKYPEL

-57 YSKLMDNIIACAKS
+57 YKEVMDKVIECAKS
-71 LKAIGVKEG
+71 LKTIGVKEG

-135 VDYKKVINIINNTSV
+135 IDYKKVINIINNTSV
-150 NKIIVSSAGYS
+150 NKVIVSSAGYS
-161 LKGMK
+161 LKGLK

-183 IKQVFLKAFQDREV
+183 IKQVFLKAFQNRDV
-197 MSYIKFLQKGHNYYE
+197 MSYKKFIQKGHNYYE
-212 DYTVV
+212 DYTVP

-253 HLMCDPAKKGDS
+253 HEMCDPAKEGDS

-291 CILVPTFKSKKLGT
+291 CILVPTFKAKKLVELIRKT
-305 LVKKAKPNFLVGV
+305 KPNFLVGV
-318 PTLFEAI
+318 PTLFEAL
-325 YNSKKLKEG
+325 YNNNNLKEG

-345 GDIIDEENLNKY
+345 GDIMDEENLVKY
-357 NDMFKKYGAKAKIRV
+357 NDMFKKYGSSAKIRV

-381 ATCLC
+381 ATCLT
-386 PTDMHRAGS
+386 PTDMHKSGS

-402 VVYKIV
+402 MVYKIV
-408 EIGTTKEV
+408 EIGTTKETKP
-416 SSMED
+416 MED

-435 LDDEEETNNTL
+435 LDDEKETNDAL
-446 KVHKDGRLWLHT
+446 KVHKDGKLWLHT
-458 GDVGCMDEDGF
+458 GDIGCIDKDGF

-498 HEYVSNSTVIA
+498 HEYVSTSTVVA

-529 KLNDEVEKEIKEYC
+529 KLDENVEKEIKDYC
-543 AKYIA
+543 KKYIA

-554 IFEFRNEL
+554 IFEFRKEL

-577 EEKLKDIIKTK
+577 EEKLKERIIP
-588 TSDNE
+588 
-593 DKNKN
+593 NKDEKENK